1 MLRQNCKNDH
11 WKVNLG
17 IKSCL
22 IEKFDMALEIFFE
35 GLQDNV
41 STCSNKRH
49 ILWVMT
55 LQNLKTTNI
64 SQFQKKDFGDF
75 EKNDNRM

>member
-11 WKVNLG
+11 WKGNLG

-22 IEKFDMALEIFFE
+22 IEKFDMALEKSFE

-41 STCSNKRH
+41 FACSKKRH
-49 ILWVMT
+49 FLWVMT
-55 LQNLKTTNI
+55 LQNNKTTNFY
-64 SQFQKKDFGDF
+64 QFQEKDFGDF